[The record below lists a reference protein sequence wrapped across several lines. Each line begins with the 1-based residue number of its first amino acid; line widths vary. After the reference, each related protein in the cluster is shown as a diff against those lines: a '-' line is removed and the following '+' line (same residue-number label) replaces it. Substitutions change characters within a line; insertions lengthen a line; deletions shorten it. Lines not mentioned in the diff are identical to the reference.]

1 MKIALQIG
9 GVLAWGLFT
18 FLAVFYLSFPSDAVA
33 DRLAFEAQERMG
45 MALDVEK
52 PKPKGL
58 TGVRFKSLELGQI
71 QDGQPPKALL
81 SMGKTW
87 VKVKPLAAMAG
98 NYDVRFDGVIY
109 EGHAKGNV
117 QYNEEKIVAD
127 VNLEE
132 LKVNAFPLQGE
143 MWTVVG
149 GGTFDGEIDL
159 ELDQEDIT
167 QSEGEVSFS
176 FDGLSFREGTS
187 FYGMGFETA
196 FEEAGG
202 FLEIKNGRANVQR
215 TRFRSD
221 KLEGDITG
229 YISLK
234 DDLMKSRLAL
244 KVSFKLLDDTLNQL
258 LAFKFGD
265 DPAHKDDKG
274 VYHYLLSGSLESPR
288 FREDKTGAR
297 RAGVRGKGG
306 RAGRNRDP
314 EDRQNRRSRRLDDMT
329 EEERA
334 EWESEREKR
343 REELRQ
349 KREERR
355 QKLDEERQDGRSGR
369 VDRKDQEFSGDV
381 RTGGVTARGRDML
394 PPPRDGDFVEGDME
408 GGDFVE
414 GEIIEDDFHEDE
426 FREEGPVHP
435 NPDDMPGYRDDQG
448 PDGDFNDEEGGEY

>member
-1 MKIALQIG
+1 MKIGLQIG
-9 GVLAWGLFT
+9 AVLAWGLFT
-18 FLAVFYLSFPSDAVA
+18 FLAVFYLSFPSRAVA
-33 DRLAFEAQERMG
+33 DRLAFEAQERAG
-45 MALDVEK
+45 LALDVQK

-71 QDGQPPKALL
+71 RDGQPPKTLL
-81 SMGKTW
+81 SMGRTW

-127 VNLEE
+127 VNLED
-132 LKVNAFPLQGE
+132 LKVSSFPLQGE
-143 MWTVVG
+143 TWSVNG

-159 ELDQEDIT
+159 ELNQEDIT
-167 QSEGEVSFS
+167 QSEGQISFA
-176 FDGLSFREGTS
+176 FDGLSFREGTQ
-187 FYGMGFETA
+187 FYGMEFDTA

-202 FLEIKNGRANVQR
+202 FLEIKNGRANVER
-215 TRFRSD
+215 TRFRGD

-234 DDLMKSRLAL
+234 DDLLKSRLAL
-244 KVSFKLLDDTLNQL
+244 KVSFRLLDETLNQL

-265 DPAHKDDKG
+265 DPAHKDEKG
-274 VYHYLLSGSLESPR
+274 NYHYLLSGSIEAPR

-314 EDRQNRRSRRLDDMT
+314 EERQNRRSKRLDDMN

-334 EWESEREKR
+334 VWESERDAR
-343 REELRQ
+343 REELRN

-355 QKLDEERQDGRSGR
+355 KKLEEERGESGAGR
-369 VDRKDQEFSGDV
+369 VDRKGGEFSGDV
-381 RTGGVTARGRDML
+381 RTGATSRGREML
-394 PPPRDGDFVEGDME
+394 QPPRDGDFPKD
-408 GGDFVE
+408 DFPRDDFP
-414 GEIIEDDFHEDE
+414 EDDFPEDDFPE
-426 FREEGPVHP
+426 DDFPEDDPLPP
-435 NPDDMPGYRDDQG
+435 NPDDMPGYAPDDEG
-448 PDGDFNDEEGGEY
+448 SEGDFNDEEGGEY